1 MEKVKIPVAID
12 SSGVYIEMYVDAM
25 MMTVDAYIAFSTTDI
40 VVPTPEPEPEYTL
53 EDGIYQVDSDVLKA
67 DKDEQS
73 MAAQAVKGATVRQ
86 IINY

>member
-40 VVPTPEPEPEYTL
+40 VVPTPDPEPEYTL

-73 MAAQAVKGATVRQ
+73 MAAQAVKGAL
-86 IINY
+86 